1 MRVAIVHQWLVLQ
14 GGAERVSE
22 VLLGMFPEADFFT
35 LVMDES
41 HLPEWIAGRSITT
54 SFLNKFP
61 GARRFYRH
69 LLPLYPLAV
78 EQLDLTSYDLVI
90 SADSGPVKGV
100 ITRPGAIHI
109 CYCHT
114 PMRFLWDSYHS
125 YLAAMPVFARLP
137 FILSAHYVRNW
148 EYVAAQR
155 VTHFIANSH
164 YVARRIKQYYGRSST
179 VVHPP
184 VDTKRGFIDST
195 PGDYYLAAGR
205 MVQYKRIDILIRA
218 CNQLGRRLL
227 ITGTGPEF
235 KRLRA
240 IAGPTI
246 EFLGQLS
253 TDDLWKTYART
264 RALLLAADEDFGLV
278 PLETNA
284 CGRPVI
290 AFGKGGALE
299 TVRALD
305 QYPPPMG
312 KPERSATGV
321 FFMEQSPEAVVNAIL
336 KFEAAEDAFVPQA
349 IQEHARGF
357 DTAIFVNK
365 IRDFLERATSCRLPS
380 PEESDKCISV

>member
-14 GGAERVSE
+14 GGAERVTE
-22 VLLGMFPEADFFT
+22 VLVGMFPEADFFT

-41 HLPEWIAGRSITT
+41 HLPDWIVGRSIKT
-54 SFLNKFP
+54 SFLHNIP
-61 GARRFYRH
+61 GAKRFYRY
-69 LLPLYPLAV
+69 LLPLFPIAV

-114 PMRFLWDSYHS
+114 PMRYLWDSYHS
-125 YLAAMPVFARLP
+125 YLAAIPKLARLP

-155 VTHFIANSH
+155 VTHFIANSQ
-164 YVARRIKQYYGRSST
+164 YVAGRIKQYYGRSST

-184 VDTKRGFIDST
+184 VDTKRGLIDPA

-205 MVQYKRIDILIRA
+205 MVQYKRTDILIHA

-227 ITGTGPEF
+227 ITGRGPEL
-235 KRLRA
+235 KRLRS
-240 IAGPTI
+240 IAGPKI

-253 TDDLWKTYART
+253 TDDLWKTYARC
-264 RALLLAADEDFGLV
+264 RALLFAADEDFGLV
-278 PLETNA
+278 PLEVHA

-290 AFGKGGALE
+290 AFGKGGSLE
-299 TVRALD
+299 TVRALRQD
-305 QYPPPMG
+305 PLPAG
-312 KPERSATGV
+312 KLDSAATGL
-321 FFMEQSPEAVVNAIL
+321 FFTEQSPDAVIDAIRR
-336 KFEAAEDAFVPQA
+336 FEAIEDTFLPHA
-349 IQEHARGF
+349 IQEHARRF
-357 DTAIFVNK
+357 DTSVFVK
-365 IRDFLERATSCRLPS
+365 KMQDFLSQVPAC
-380 PEESDKCISV
+380 